1 MSASGKPIYLMGDF
15 NINLLRSAHAQNF
28 IFSMQSF
35 TLMPTTDKPTRVH
48 NDPATLID
56 NIFVGKLENNF
67 TSGNIVSDISDH
79 YSQFFITHSNVKA
92 KTNLANK
99 HLIRDYSKFSES
111 NFVNDLFRTGLNHA
125 VDLSENDI
133 NKSLSTSYNKLNT
146 VIKNHAPL
154 KKISKRKAKQLTK
167 AWITKGIRKSIKI
180 KNIRF

>member
-15 NINLLRSAHAQNF
+15 NINLLRSETCNHAQNF
-28 IFSMQSF
+28 ILSMQSF
-35 TLMPTTDKPTRVH
+35 SLMLTTDKPTRVH
-48 NDPATLID
+48 NDSATLID
-56 NIFVGKLENNF
+56 NIFVSKLEDNF

-111 NFVNDLFRTGLNHA
+111 NFVNDLSRTGLNHA
-125 VDLSENDI
+125 VDFSENDI
-133 NKSLSTSYNKLNT
+133 NKSFSTFYNKLNT

-167 AWITKGIRKSIKI
+167 P
-180 KNIRF
+180 